1 MTTYTSPVQEIAD
14 AQPYTVQDIQ
24 ENRDRICDIGRILGS
39 EISLDTILSLGID
52 VKTAGAV
59 LPRIAQT
66 FAKSL
71 TNTDL
76 ATALYDAVSCPLRKR
91 FFYALHAAALS
102 ERVAGILMLDGR
114 AGSETVIKRLKETV
128 RSYQPN
134 FSSEDKILSKP

>member
-1 MTTYTSPVQEIAD
+1 MTTYTSPVPEIVN
-14 AQPYTVQDIQ
+14 AQPYTIQDIQ
-24 ENRDRICDIGRILGS
+24 ENRDRICDIGRMLGS
-39 EISLDTILSLGID
+39 EISLDAILLLGLD
-52 VKTAGAV
+52 VRTAGNI

-76 ATALYDAVSCPLRKR
+76 ATALYETVGCPLRNR

-102 ERVAGILMLDGR
+102 ERVASILILEQHD
-114 AGSETVIKRLKETV
+114 GSESAIKKLRETV

-134 FSSEDKILSKP
+134 FSSEL